1 MIVCAFDTY
10 PGSGGGWVAWAKR
23 FRQHS
28 CRLCWVEEKL
38 YSQGEEECIQ
48 EGFPLFLCL
57 DDDDGVGMC
66 RDYPGAIHRDTLYT
80 HRGAITFLL
89 KNRNKIQIEMV
100 LSRANEMKSRVKY
113 RLDAWICGIKN
124 NSGRWQNKEPMYWSL

>member
-10 PGSGGGWVAWAKR
+10 PGWGGCMGKKVSAALV
-23 FRQHS
+23 
-28 CRLCWVEEKL
+28 CRLCWVEKL

-57 DDDDGVGMC
+57 DDDDDGVGMC
-66 RDYPGAIHRDTLYT
+66 RDYSGAKHKDMLYT

-100 LSRANEMKSRVKY
+100 LSRANEMKSRV
-113 RLDAWICGIKN
+113 
-124 NSGRWQNKEPMYWSL
+124 SP